1 MEVYEVPSDRWSYH
15 VPDKFGEP
23 VDNSLHSSD
32 ELQVLHF
39 ADELLDQEHNKA
51 GWEEGHYSSDT
62 DGHKHVH

>member
-23 VDNSLHSSD
+23 VDNRLHSSD

-39 ADELLDQEHNKA
+39 ADELLD
-51 GWEEGHYSSDT
+51 
-62 DGHKHVH
+62 